1 MEEIKIK
8 QIEVFGRRFEIIK
21 SSFRN
26 PCNECELLYNCRDK
40 GGTFIYNFV
49 HKILHNLNVLN
60 LKMLNNRRLWQ
71 Y

>member
-8 QIEVFGRRFEIIK
+8 QIEVFDRCFKIIE

-40 GGTFIYNFV
+40 GGAFIYDFCSQHLTNFECF
-49 HKILHNLNVLN
+49 KEI
-60 LKMLNNRRLWQ
+60 KE
-71 Y
+71 

>member
-26 PCNECELLYNCRDK
+26 PCNECELYNNCYDES
-40 GGTFIYNFV
+40 GTFIADFCSQ
-49 HKILHNLNVLN
+49 NLTYPECFKLIVDYGNI
-60 LKMLNNRRLWQ
+60 RHT
-71 Y
+71 